1 MEGRITKGTTYSGK
15 TLNAGDVV
23 DIPEHDYHQFKMTG
37 DIEAIPAPE
46 VESPIEVEPPI
57 EDPKS
62 AKKKK

>member
-37 DIEAIPAPE
+37 DIEPVTVIQVAP
-46 VESPIEVEPPI
+46 PEVEPPV

-62 AKKKK
+62 AKKPKK